1 MPKLFLE
8 IPEDYDFSLIGIS
21 CHAKNYKLC
30 WELNDKLELDLHRGP
45 DHTVELNPEIEDRH
59 AIYDFLDEENQVE
72 YYLIENLGSES
83 YLAPELKEADF
94 FLMIKGAYSQL
105 NADINKS
112 LMNVRNVL
120 AAFTIQPEKLKS
132 RQNFLF

>member
-1 MPKLFLE
+1 MPKLYLE

-30 WELNDKLELDLHRGP
+30 WEINSKLELDLNRGE
-45 DHTVELNPEIEDRH
+45 DHTVLKQDMEDRH
-59 AIYDFLDEENQVE
+59 AIYDYFDEENQVE
-72 YYLIENLGSES
+72 YYLIENLGTES

-105 NADINKS
+105 NTDIKKS
-112 LMNVRNVL
+112 LMTSRNVL
-120 AAFTIQPEKLKS
+120 ASFSINPEKLKS
-132 RQNFLF
+132 RHNFLF